1 VVASVD
7 QDEGWCRWVPRYEE
21 GSPKAGPPTC
31 QPLALQQV
39 LALAL
44 ALAQQQ
50 LGQSPASKVRSMLQ
64 ALRGLALALAR

>member
-1 VVASVD
+1 
-7 QDEGWCRWVPRYEE
+7 
-21 GSPKAGPPTC
+21 
-31 QPLALQQV
+31 V